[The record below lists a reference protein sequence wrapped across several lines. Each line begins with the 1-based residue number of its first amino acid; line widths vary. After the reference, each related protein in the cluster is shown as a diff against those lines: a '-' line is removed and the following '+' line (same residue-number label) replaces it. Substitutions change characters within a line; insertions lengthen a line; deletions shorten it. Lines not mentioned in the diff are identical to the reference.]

1 LGIAVWE
8 RRDLWSAKI
17 FFKYRTV
24 MAENGFFSHRI
35 SMEGGDSMIINHNIS
50 AVFTNRILARTER
63 ELSKSIEKLAS
74 GIRINKAGDDASGLA
89 VSETLRSQIRGL
101 EQAQKNALNSIS
113 FIQTAEGSLQSV
125 HSILHRMRE
134 LAVQSANAIYSEED
148 RSLIQVEVSQLIEE
162 IDRIG
167 GTTEFNKFKI
177 LDGSNP
183 DFQFQV
189 GPNPGQSITVVMK
202 TMTAEAIGVSGLTMS
217 TIDTANEALGRI
229 DQAVGSVSKMRASY
243 GAVQNRLEYVV
254 SNLAVAS
261 ENLQAAES
269 RIRDTEMASEIVNFM
284 RLRILKDS
292 GVAML
297 MQANLK
303 LELVVRLLG

>member
-1 LGIAVWE
+1 
-8 RRDLWSAKI
+8 
-17 FFKYRTV
+17 
-24 MAENGFFSHRI
+24 
-35 SMEGGDSMIINHNIS
+35 MIINHNIS
-50 AVFTNRILARTER
+50 AIFANRILAQHER

-74 GIRINKAGDDASGLA
+74 GLRINRAGDDASGLA

-101 EQAQKNALNSIS
+101 KQAQKNALNSIS

-125 HSILHRMRE
+125 HAILHRLRE

-162 IDRIG
+162 IDRIAE
-167 GTTEFNKFKI
+167 TTEFNKFKI
-177 LDGSNP
+177 LDGSNLS
-183 DFQFQV
+183 FKFQV
-189 GPNPGQSITVVMK
+189 GPNPGQDITAVMK
-202 TMTAEAIGVSGLTMS
+202 TMTAAAIGVSGLTMS
-217 TIDTANEALGRI
+217 NINSANEALNRV
-229 DQAVGSVSKMRASY
+229 DQAVGIVSRQRASY

-254 SNLAVAS
+254 SNLSVAA

-284 RLRILKDS
+284 RLKILKDS

-303 LELVVRLLG
+303 TESVMRLLG

>member
-1 LGIAVWE
+1 
-8 RRDLWSAKI
+8 
-17 FFKYRTV
+17 
-24 MAENGFFSHRI
+24 
-35 SMEGGDSMIINHNIS
+35 MEGGDSMIINHNIS

-101 EQAQKNALNSIS
+101 KQAQKNALNSIS

-162 IDRIG
+162 IDRIAV
-167 GTTEFNKFKI
+167 TTEFNKFKI
-177 LDGSNP
+177 LDGSNR

-229 DQAVGSVSKMRASY
+229 DQAVGNVSKMRASY

-303 LELVVRLLG
+303 PESVVRLLG

>member
-1 LGIAVWE
+1 
-8 RRDLWSAKI
+8 
-17 FFKYRTV
+17 
-24 MAENGFFSHRI
+24 
-35 SMEGGDSMIINHNIS
+35 MEGGDSMIINHNIS

-162 IDRIG
+162 IDRIA

-177 LDGSNP
+177 LDGSNQE
-183 DFQFQV
+183 FQFQV

-202 TMTAEAIGVSGLTMS
+202 TMTVEAIGVSGLTMS

-303 LELVVRLLG
+303 PESVVRLLG

>member
-1 LGIAVWE
+1 
-8 RRDLWSAKI
+8 
-17 FFKYRTV
+17 
-24 MAENGFFSHRI
+24 
-35 SMEGGDSMIINHNIS
+35 MIINHNIS
-50 AVFTNRILARTER
+50 AIFANRILAQHER

-74 GIRINKAGDDASGLA
+74 GLRINRAGDDASGLA

-101 EQAQKNALNSIS
+101 KQAQKNALNSIS

-125 HSILHRMRE
+125 HAILHRLRE
-134 LAVQSANAIYSEED
+134 LAVQSANAVYSEED

-162 IDRIG
+162 IDRIAE
-167 GTTEFNKFKI
+167 TTEFNKFKI
-177 LDGSNP
+177 LDGSNLS
-183 DFQFQV
+183 FKFQV
-189 GPNPGQSITVVMK
+189 GPNPGQDITAVMK
-202 TMTAEAIGVSGLTMS
+202 TMTAAAIGVSGLTMS
-217 TIDTANEALGRI
+217 TINSANEALNRV
-229 DQAVGSVSKMRASY
+229 DQAVGIVSKQRASY

-254 SNLAVAS
+254 SNLSVAA

-284 RLRILKDS
+284 RLKILKDS

-303 LELVVRLLG
+303 TESVMKLLG

>member
-1 LGIAVWE
+1 
-8 RRDLWSAKI
+8 
-17 FFKYRTV
+17 
-24 MAENGFFSHRI
+24 
-35 SMEGGDSMIINHNIS
+35 MIINHNIS
-50 AVFTNRILARTER
+50 AIFANRILAKHER

-74 GIRINKAGDDASGLA
+74 GLRINRAGDDASGLA

-101 EQAQKNALNSIS
+101 KQAQKNALNSIS

-125 HSILHRMRE
+125 HAILHRLRE
-134 LAVQSANAIYSEED
+134 LAVQSANAVYSEED

-162 IDRIG
+162 IDRIAE
-167 GTTEFNKFKI
+167 TTEFNKFKM
-177 LDGSNP
+177 LDGSNLS
-183 DFQFQV
+183 FKFQV
-189 GPNPGQSITVVMK
+189 GPNPGQDITAVMK
-202 TMTAEAIGVSGLTMS
+202 TMTAAAIGVSGLTMS
-217 TIDTANEALGRI
+217 NINSANEALNRV
-229 DQAVGSVSKMRASY
+229 DQAVGIVSRQRASY

-254 SNLAVAS
+254 SNLSVAA

-284 RLRILKDS
+284 RLKILKDS

-303 LELVVRLLG
+303 TESVMRLLG

>member
-1 LGIAVWE
+1 
-8 RRDLWSAKI
+8 
-17 FFKYRTV
+17 
-24 MAENGFFSHRI
+24 
-35 SMEGGDSMIINHNIS
+35 
-50 AVFTNRILARTER
+50 
-63 ELSKSIEKLAS
+63 
-74 GIRINKAGDDASGLA
+74 
-89 VSETLRSQIRGL
+89 
-101 EQAQKNALNSIS
+101 
-113 FIQTAEGSLQSV
+113 
-125 HSILHRMRE
+125 MRE

-162 IDRIG
+162 IDRIAV
-167 GTTEFNKFKI
+167 TTEFNKFKI
-177 LDGSNP
+177 LDGSNR

-229 DQAVGSVSKMRASY
+229 DQAVGNVSKMRASY

-303 LELVVRLLG
+303 PESVVRLLG